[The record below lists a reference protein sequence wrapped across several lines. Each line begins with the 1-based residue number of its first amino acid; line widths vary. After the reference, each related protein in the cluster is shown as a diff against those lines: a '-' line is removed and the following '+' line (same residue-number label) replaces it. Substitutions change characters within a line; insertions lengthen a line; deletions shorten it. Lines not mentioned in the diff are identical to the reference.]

1 MQRNLS
7 LLFLHYARLDR
18 KRTSEGLDETE
29 QTTWLKLKR
38 YLNQALAGA
47 RPCESDRRDSV
58 RVPAALACTFG
69 PVAAERE
76 GVVANLSRSGLF
88 VQSANPLS
96 VGTRIWVHLRHP
108 RSGEA
113 IRVVGVVA
121 TSFGP
126 TAGTREHV
134 GMGIHFE
141 AMEPGVRDA
150 LDEMYRDAIVARY
163 SSVDAPGPV
172 PTDISEPA

>member
-47 RPCESDRRDSV
+47 PPSESDRRESV
-58 RVPAALACTFG
+58 RVPAELACTFG
-69 PVAAERE
+69 PVAERE

-88 VQSANPLS
+88 VQSANPLP

-108 RSGEA
+108 RSGE
-113 IRVVGVVA
+113 IIKVVGVVA

-126 TAGTREHV
+126 TAVTRERM
-134 GMGIHFE
+134 GMGVHFE

-150 LDEMYRDAIVARY
+150 LDELYRDAIVARY
-163 SSVDAPGPV
+163 SSVEAPGPV
-172 PTDISEPA
+172 PLDISEPA